1 MKRRYVLRS
10 VASMVVG
17 AALILVP
24 AGSATAGEKK
34 WRMRVIGALVGG
46 DSGVVVTSG
55 DHFAAR
61 GAPSKAVDD

>member
-1 MKRRYVLRS
+1 
-10 VASMVVG
+10 MVVG